1 MEEDDDNFLDGVI
14 EFGDGRQYKIESNE
28 QAGVSASQSGAGQ
41 RPQTGDSATPSGP
54 VSKEERFVDD
64 FDRSWPK
71 SRTSP
76 ATAPRDFPSPVPQ
89 PASLSVSPVISQ
101 ATHSSQDSS
110 RVLFNERSNRLEPY
124 SQTHRPGQ
132 GAFGAKRP
140 GYQEGSSPVESRQ
153 PPHNIQVLQKAAP
166 GDSRSRRF
174 SSSNN
179 AGPTNGFAGDRN
191 HQGRRDA
198 PPPSPRLTRDLP
210 PHTADKDWDF
220 DRGRRTTMGPP
231 PIPSHAI
238 KQDGGRQL
246 PPHLS
251 QISPNTPARRL
262 PSRDSRF
269 SPSEPSTGLPPSSS
283 ARFPPQSP
291 AVSHASLSLVSPAA
305 ATSVPLPLS
314 APELDEVRK
323 DVMHTAAERAK
334 QRRQQEEAEREAQKE
349 RARRKA
355 AEIEEKIKAT
365 EAEKQ
370 KAKESEEATKLE
382 KVVLELFVRF
392 GAKLIELSRRR
403 KLFLSS
409 KPLLKLLN

>member
-1 MEEDDDNFLDGVI
+1 MI

-28 QAGVSASQSGAGQ
+28 QAGPSGSQGP
-41 RPQTGDSATPSGP
+41 RPQTGDGSAPSGP

-76 ATAPRDFPSPVPQ
+76 PTATRDFPSPAPQ
-89 PASLSVSPVISQ
+89 PASLNVSPVISH

-124 SQTHRPGQ
+124 SQSHRPT
-132 GAFGAKRP
+132 FGTKRP
-140 GYQEGSSPVESRQ
+140 GYQEASSPVESRHT
-153 PPHNIQVLQKAAP
+153 PHNVQVLQKTVSTEA
-166 GDSRSRRF
+166 RSRRF

-179 AGPTNGFAGDRN
+179 AGPANGFAGDRN
-191 HQGRRDA
+191 HRRDV
-198 PPPSPRLTRDLP
+198 PPQSPRMTRDLP
-210 PHTADKDWDF
+210 PHTVDRDWDF
-220 DRGRRTTMGPP
+220 DRGRRSSMGPP
-231 PIPSHAI
+231 PIPSHAM
-238 KQDGGRQL
+238 KQEGGRQL

-251 QISPNTPARRL
+251 QVSPNIPARRL
-262 PSRDSRF
+262 SSRDSRF
-269 SPSEPSTGLPPSSS
+269 SPSEPSASLPPTGSGH
-283 ARFPPQSP
+283 FPPHSP
-291 AVSHASLSLVSPAA
+291 AVSHSSLSIVSPAA
-305 ATSVPLPLS
+305 ASNIPLPLS

-355 AEIEEKIKAT
+355 AEIEEKMKAI

-370 KAKESEEATKLE
+370 KVKEPEDADKLAK
-382 KVVLELFVRF
+382 VGFVR
-392 GAKLIELSRRR
+392 
-403 KLFLSS
+403 
-409 KPLLKLLN
+409 